1 MIRRP
6 PRSTR
11 TDTLFPYTTLFRSS
25 GPGQDHHPDPILGL
39 GPLERLAD
47 ASGDRSVDRVARLG
61 SVDPHQGD
69 MAVDLEAD
77 DLMRCLIAGHVW
89 PPDPGCG
96 RYASGP
102 VREQGGSQSVD
113 GSTNLAVSGGQ
124 VVVQIG
130 KH

>member
-1 MIRRP
+1 MIEC
-6 PRSTR
+6 
-11 TDTLFPYTTLFRSS
+11 LEVGAGEECVS

-77 DLMRCLIAGHVW
+77 DLMCCLIAGHVW
-89 PPDPGCG
+89 LPDSGCG
-96 RYASGP
+96 RYAS
-102 VREQGGSQSVD
+102 RSEERSV
-113 GSTNLAVSGGQ
+113 GKEW
-124 VVVQIG
+124 VVTG
-130 KH
+130 RLRGW